1 MDPIELSNY
10 AGLGAI
16 GLLTL
21 NILVGLLLSTKY
33 NPVRRWPHR
42 RVNTVKIHNVTGWCA
57 LALVLVHPLLLLLP
71 SRVPFTLIDIVLP
84 LDAPKQPLINTA
96 GAGAAYL
103 LLIVVI
109 TSYFRFEIGRR
120 WWKRIHFTTYAM
132 FPLFAIHS
140 ILTDP
145 ALKDRNID
153 YLDGEKVY
161 VELCVLAVAI
171 AIGARVRWQMQQ
183 PPARVHRPRVITS
196 PP

>member
-21 NILVGLLLSTKY
+21 NILIGLLLGTKY

-42 RVNTVKIHNVTGWCA
+42 RVNTVKLHNFTGWVA
-57 LALVLVHPLLLLLP
+57 LALVLVHPALLLLP
-71 SRVPFTLIDIVLP
+71 NRIHFSLIDLLYPVN
-84 LDAPKQPLINTA
+84 APKQPLVNTF

-120 WWKRIHFTTYAM
+120 WWKRIHFTTYAL
-132 FPLFAIHS
+132 FPLYAIHS
-140 ILTDP
+140 ILTEP
-145 ALKDRNID
+145 ALKDQPID
-153 YLDGEKVY
+153 YLDGEKVF
-161 VELCVLAVAI
+161 VELCVLAIVL

-183 PPARVHRPRVITS
+183 PPARVHRERRKLAA
-196 PP
+196 